1 MKDLT
6 VIREIDPSARVASE
20 ATIGPFCVI
29 GPGVTIGPHTVL
41 TRRVSVSGRTTIG
54 SANIIEEGCVLG
66 AAPQDL
72 KYGGASTLLIIG
84 HRNRVG
90 PRVTAHIGTETGG
103 GLTRVGNDNVLLGGC
118 HIAHDCFVEDHAVLG
133 RAVLLAGHVLVQSGA
148 VMEDQAAAH
157 HFVTIGRY
165 ARVGPRTPVRRD
177 VPPFTNFYSE
187 NHEQSPPAV
196 RGVHGAGIKAAKLSP
211 SEEAELHK
219 ALRELFE
226 DETALQTK
234 IEQLVNMGVE
244 GEAAALCE
252 FCQRSLQ
259 GVYGRYRELFRGQM
273 PPEALRYLPADVISQ
288 WRNKA

>member
-6 VIREIDPSARVASE
+6 VIREIDASARVAAE
-20 ATIGPFCVI
+20 ATVGPFCVI

-41 TRRVSVSGRTTIG
+41 TRRVSVSGRTIIG

-66 AAPQDL
+66 SSPQDL
-72 KYGGASTLLIIG
+72 KYAGSSTMLIIG
-84 HRNRVG
+84 HRNRFG
-90 PRVTAHIGTETGG
+90 PRVTAHIGTEAGG
-103 GLTRVGNDNVLLGGC
+103 GLTRIGNDNLLLDGC
-118 HIAHDCFVEDHAVLG
+118 HIAHDCFVDDHTVLG
-133 RAVLLAGHVLVQSGA
+133 REVLLAGHVLVQSGA
-148 VMEDQAAAH
+148 VVSDLAGAH
-157 HFVTIGRY
+157 HFTTIGRY

-177 VPPFTNFYSE
+177 VPPFTNFCGE
-187 NHEQSPPAV
+187 DHEKLPPAV
-196 RGVHGAGIKAAKLSP
+196 RGVHENGMRAAKLSP
-211 SEEAELHK
+211 GEEAELRK

-252 FCQRSLQ
+252 FCQHSLQ
-259 GVYGRYRELFRGQM
+259 GVYGRYRELLRGQM
-273 PPEALRYLPADVISQ
+273 PPEALRYLPPDLISL